1 MKMINNSKLFTLL
14 KAIGSAMLF
23 YMILL
28 FSVLIFGI

>member
-1 MKMINNSKLFTLL
+1 MKMINKMKVADVIRAF
-14 KAIGSAMLF
+14 ASALLF